1 MRIVIT
7 GATGNLGTALIRAL
21 QAHDPGVE
29 IVGIAR
35 RPPADD
41 PSGVNWRSLDLT
53 APGADVGL
61 AEAVDGATA
70 VVHLAWAIQPVRE
83 REALHKIN
91 VGGTAAV
98 LRAVAAAGV
107 PQLVY
112 ASSIAV
118 YAPDRGPVDEDWPRT
133 GIPASLYSQ
142 QKVEAEDLVW
152 EFVGAHPDITVA
164 VLRPTLVVQRE
175 AAMEIAE
182 LFLGSRKAMRALG
195 RARGRLPLIPLP
207 SGLRMQIVHADDV
220 ADATVRVLQRK
231 AHGAFNLAAE
241 TLEARELAGLLGARP
256 VPVPRRIVRALVGV
270 AYRAR
275 LVPSS
280 PGWFDM
286 LVEGPVADTSRARYQ
301 LGWQPRH
308 SSREAAEELLE
319 SSAAG
324 STGRTAA
331 LR

>member
-21 QAHDPGVE
+21 QAHDPDVE

-35 RPPADD
+35 RPPEDTG
-41 PSGVNWRSLDLT
+41 GVEWRSLDLT
-53 APGADVGL
+53 APGADVAL
-61 AEAVDGATA
+61 AEAMSGADA

-83 REALHKIN
+83 HKRLHKIN
-91 VGGTAAV
+91 VGGTAAL
-98 LRAVAAAGV
+98 LRAAAVARI

-118 YAPDRGPVDEDWPRT
+118 YAPEAGPVDENGPTT
-133 GIPASLYSQ
+133 GMPESAYSQ
-142 QKVEAEDLVW
+142 QKVEAEGLVAD
-152 EFVGAHPDITVA
+152 FVRANPDVA
-164 VLRPTLVVQRE
+164 VAILRPTLVVQRE

-182 LFLGSRKAMRALG
+182 LFLGSRRGMRILG
-195 RARGRLPLIPLP
+195 KLRGRLPLIPLP
-207 SGLRMQIVHADDV
+207 VGLCFQIVHADDV
-220 ADATVRVLQRK
+220 ADATIRVLEKK
-231 AHGAFNLAAE
+231 ARGPFNLAAE
-241 TLEARELAGLLGARP
+241 PLDTRELAGLLGARP
-256 VPVPRRIVRALVGV
+256 VPVPRRVARAVVGV

-286 LVEGPVADTSRARYQ
+286 LVEGPVADTSRARYE
-301 LGWQPRH
+301 LGWTPRH
-308 SSREAAEELLE
+308 SSHDSAEELLE

-324 STGRTAA
+324 ATGRTPA

>member
-21 QAHDPGVE
+21 QVHDPEVE
-29 IVGIAR
+29 IVGICR
-35 RPPADD
+35 RPPTDD
-41 PSGVNWRSLDLT
+41 SSGVEWHALDLT
-53 APGADVGL
+53 APAADLGL
-61 AEAVDGATA
+61 TAAMKGATA

-83 REALHKIN
+83 ATRLHEIN

-98 LRAVAAAGV
+98 LRAVASAGV
-107 PQLVY
+107 PHLVH

-133 GIPASLYSQ
+133 GIPASAYSR
-142 QKVEAEDLVW
+142 QKVEAEELVDQ
-152 EFVGAHPDITVA
+152 FTRMHPELTVT
-164 VLRPTLVVQRE
+164 VLRPTLVVQRD

-195 RARGRLPLIPLP
+195 KLRGRLPVIPLP
-207 SGLRMQIVHADDV
+207 AGMQMQIVHADDV
-220 ADATVRVLQRK
+220 ADATVRALHRQTR
-231 AHGAFNLAAE
+231 GAFNLAAE
-241 TLEARELAGLLGARP
+241 VLGARDLAALLGARA
-256 VPVPRRIVRALVGV
+256 VPVPRRLARGLVGV

-308 SSREAAEELLE
+308 SSRDAAAELLE

-324 STGRTAA
+324 ATGTTAA